1 PIRLQGIEL
10 FNGIY
15 ESDADLIANAVK
27 DNDNL
32 GRIELY
38 RVLATTVLIHDPS
51 WDRAIDEVCHT
62 VNDEGD
68 DRVQHFLY
76 SRNAAATPGH
86 PRVAEQQ
93 AMADELTAYLE
104 SFGPDLWK

>member
-1 PIRLQGIEL
+1 M
-10 FNGIY
+10 
-15 ESDADLIANAVK
+15 
-27 DNDNL
+27 
-32 GRIELY
+32 
-38 RVLATTVLIHDPS
+38 LATTVLIHDPS